1 MSNTFPPI
9 QFPTGAACYLLCT
22 TGHLMP
28 GTVAGYDSKGLCA
41 VKSPGGKIYSCSPV
55 NVLDPETGRIMLM
68 HSRAETMA
76 QEGYEIKVRLDRTF
90 RVFQPRKHGTA
101 GGYIVRFSAD
111 SLTCSCP
118 AHDKACTC
126 KHVMAVCS
134 LLFKRS
140 DRLREAGKAGVAT
153 RYVNLARAITLAA

>member
-1 MSNTFPPI
+1 MSDASAPI
-9 QFPTGAACYLLCT
+9 QFLTGAACYLLCG

-28 GTVAGYDSKGLCA
+28 GTVVEYDGKGLCA

-90 RVFQPRKHGTA
+90 RIFQLRKHGPA
-101 GGYIVRFSAD
+101 GGYIVRFTD
-111 SLTCSCP
+111 ESLTCTCP
-118 AHDKACTC
+118 AHDKSCTC

-134 LLFKRS
+134 LLLKRS
-140 DRLREAGKAGVAT
+140 DRLREAGKTSVAT
-153 RYVNLARAITLAA
+153 RYINLARAITLAA